1 MTKATKKIER
11 KMRKAK
17 KRQAEKDIKEKIG
30 LFSKLEDFCLVC
42 EKPFD
47 KQNKEMVQ
55 SWCVIV
61 RKDKSQVNLYC
72 PECWDRANDMV
83 KKIQEEIINDN

>member
-11 KMRKAK
+11 KMSKVK
-17 KRQAEKDIKEKIG
+17 KRQAEKDMKEKIG
-30 LFSKLEDFCLVC
+30 LFSRLEDCCLVC

-47 KQNKEMVQ
+47 KQDKEMVQ
-55 SWCVIV
+55 SWCVVV
-61 RKDKSQVNLYC
+61 REDKSQVNLYC

-83 KKIQEEIINDN
+83 KKIQEEINDN

>member
-11 KMRKAK
+11 KMSKAK
-17 KRQAEKDIKEKIG
+17 KRLAEKDMKEKIG
-30 LFSKLEDFCLVC
+30 LFSRLEDCCLVC

-55 SWCVIV
+55 SWYVVV
-61 RKDKSQVNLYC
+61 REDKSQVRLYC

-83 KKIQEEIINDN
+83 KKIQEEINDS

>member
-11 KMRKAK
+11 KMSKVK
-17 KRQAEKDIKEKIG
+17 KRQAEKDMKEKIG
-30 LFSKLEDFCLVC
+30 LFSRLEDCCLVC

-47 KQNKEMVQ
+47 KQDKEMVQ
-55 SWCVIV
+55 SWCVVV
-61 RKDKSQVNLYC
+61 REDKSQVNLYC

-83 KKIQEEIINDN
+83 KKIQEEITNDN